1 MPSRRCDDF
10 YVPAGEG
17 CFAHRRDP
25 LLPSAAKVGK
35 NAVQTCGLKIRPRSM
50 RCAVRGACARMGECG
65 NRPKCGSEVRRSPL
79 LLAAQN
85 IEVRTGAFQSKSGS
99 AQRSKSIQH
108 FGRFSTHWKRR
119 KEIQKPWVFG
129 GVLFPISSAVG
140 RNGAAGGIKS
150 DPRRGAEYPGDKSS
164 GGAHSSGPSGT
175 PAPTG
180 CSGDRRCKIGRR
192 WAQKKR
198 DAGASLFSTLQRL
211 WLCKKLTSARPC
223 RRPPRPASS

>member
-1 MPSRRCDDF
+1 M
-10 YVPAGEG
+10 
-17 CFAHRRDP
+17 
-25 LLPSAAKVGK
+25 
-35 NAVQTCGLKIRPRSM
+35 
-50 RCAVRGACARMGECG
+50 
-65 NRPKCGSEVRRSPL
+65 EVRRSPL
-79 LLAAQN
+79 PLATQN
-85 IEVRTGAFQSKSGS
+85 IEVRNGAFQSKSGS

-150 DPRRGAEYPGDKSS
+150 DPRRGAEWPQIQKETA
-164 GGAHSSGPSGT
+164 GAHWPRPTRRCGVRGAFPQAVGDAG
-175 PAPTG
+175 APTG
-180 CSGDRRCKIGRR
+180 CVFGRMYKDGRR
-192 WAQKKR
+192 RAQKKR

>member
-1 MPSRRCDDF
+1 MWNGSATIPAAAGNAKYRSAQRR
-10 YVPAGEG
+10 
-17 CFAHRRDP
+17 
-25 LLPSAAKVGK
+25 
-35 NAVQTCGLKIRPRSM
+35 I
-50 RCAVRGACARMGECG
+50 
-65 NRPKCGSEVRRSPL
+65 
-79 LLAAQN
+79 
-85 IEVRTGAFQSKSGS
+85 QSKSGS

-129 GVLFPISSAVG
+129 GALFPISSAVG

-150 DPRRGAEYPGDKSS
+150 DPRRGGMATNTKGNGGGTLAPPYKSELKNITS
-164 GGAHSSGPSGT
+164 TCPCLEQRTSAFQRKRK
-175 PAPTG
+175 
-180 CSGDRRCKIGRR
+180 RR
-192 WAQKKR
+192 AQKKR